1 HLPKLRLK
9 FGSIRG
15 ALHFKSLC
23 NKASL
28 IPHFEDREESI
39 LWLTNFIGKIC
50 EPRKMQRQKKK
61 LH

>member
-1 HLPKLRLK
+1 
-9 FGSIRG
+9 
-15 ALHFKSLC
+15 
-23 NKASL
+23 

-61 LH
+61 SSLSTCEF